1 MPFDCGRKRQ
11 SRSIVDRQRLQDAP
25 KKLIKKLILP
35 APRQGRIWQTC
46 KCYGEQTMDMQ
57 PPPALVQIA
66 QAEVPPDQPVEPTPI
81 KVDVSKYIPESAT
94 AVTMIVTLTPP
105 TGQAVIY
112 PAGHENE
119 GTLFKGPRSIDEVK
133 LTGPIVYVKLYG
145 ATSFDIQYT
154 NYRQPY

>member
-1 MPFDCGRKRQ
+1 
-11 SRSIVDRQRLQDAP
+11 
-25 KKLIKKLILP
+25 
-35 APRQGRIWQTC
+35 
-46 KCYGEQTMDMQ
+46 
-57 PPPALVQIA
+57 VQMA
-66 QAEVPPDQPVEPTPI
+66 QAEAPPDQPVEPTPI

>member
-1 MPFDCGRKRQ
+1 
-11 SRSIVDRQRLQDAP
+11 
-25 KKLIKKLILP
+25 
-35 APRQGRIWQTC
+35 
-46 KCYGEQTMDMQ
+46 MDMQ
-57 PPPALVQIA
+57 PPPAFVQFA

-81 KVDVSKYIPESAT
+81 KVDVSKYIPESAV

-145 ATSFDIQYT
+145 AISFDIQYT

>member
-1 MPFDCGRKRQ
+1 
-11 SRSIVDRQRLQDAP
+11 
-25 KKLIKKLILP
+25 
-35 APRQGRIWQTC
+35 
-46 KCYGEQTMDMQ
+46 MDMQ
-57 PPPALVQIA
+57 SPPAIVQLA
-66 QAEVPPDQPVEPTPI
+66 QAEVPPDAPVEPTPI
-81 KVDVSKYIPESAT
+81 KVDVSKYIPDSAV